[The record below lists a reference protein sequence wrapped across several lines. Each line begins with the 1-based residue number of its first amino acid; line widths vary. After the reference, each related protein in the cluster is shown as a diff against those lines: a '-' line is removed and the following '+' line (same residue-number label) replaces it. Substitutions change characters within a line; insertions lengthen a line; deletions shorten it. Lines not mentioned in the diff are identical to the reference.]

1 MEELLK
7 KLTQA
12 FVGESQARNRYTFYA
27 KVAKKE
33 GYEQIASLFQL
44 TADNEKQHA
53 KWFFRMAN
61 QVREKLGKEPSL
73 TVEAEA
79 PLVLGS
85 TYDNLK
91 AAIAGEHFEHDKL
104 YPEIAAYAKE
114 KGFPEFEKRIL
125 AIAVAE
131 KHHEERYKKL
141 LENVEN
147 NSVFKKESKT
157 YWVCR
162 ECGYIHEGEEA
173 PDVCPSCN
181 HPQAYFEKKC
191 EEY

>member
-1 MEELLK
+1 MKELLK

-12 FVGESQARNRYTFYA
+12 FVGESQARNRYDFYA

-33 GYEQIASLFQL
+33 GYEQIAAIFRL
-44 TADNEKQHA
+44 TAENEKQHA

-61 QVREKLGKEPSL
+61 EVREKLGLEPKLS
-73 TVEAEA
+73 VEAEA

-91 AAIAGEHFEHDKL
+91 AAIAGEHFENDSL

-125 AIAVAE
+125 SIAVAE

-141 LENVEN
+141 LSNLEND
-147 NSVFKKESKT
+147 SVFKKESKV

-173 PDVCPSCN
+173 PDKCPSCD
-181 HPQAYFEKKC
+181 HPRAYFEKQC
-191 EEY
+191 DEF